1 MTGLSADDEDM
12 PEARNDD
19 DLSEEDGNLTDDIPN
34 DTREIREG
42 VIGELGRRK
51 KRPEVQESLSP
62 LKRRES
68 RTIKR
73 KEGPV
78 PKVVEKNK
86 KGRGEVV
93 QAKKN
98 SDMFPADVRPDIFRN
113 DEVFNALTFDKAST
127 FVHEHG
133 LLQAKIK
140 MKNASKNSQEKADDK
155 LKEVEVT
162 GGVDDA
168 QEKLNEVA
176 RNLRPVNKEIGDQ
189 MKWKVTEWKEVVR
202 NLPLEVYGLA
212 DSVATKPIE
221 LCHNL
226 ASNLTIDMFC
236 PGGKRAVN
244 TKQKTCRTK
253 DGELAVETS
262 EVYGDLESVQ
272 DVLLAWNTLAAIW
285 QKTFPEWPTAQI
297 ALRVI
302 MKMKMFAH
310 CINRNGSSDAKEV
323 LISFS
328 NRFLTSNSKNAAS
341 KKGPLSYERAKN
353 LAGNVCVDRGHPRE
367 PLLGAGLSAAE
378 SRTDQRGRHQGG
390 LQAGQGGLQG
400 GRQGG
405 HQDARGGRGGYG
417 GSSRGGGSTGTRR
430 PAVKIG
436 GETLCHFYQVSH
448 NAQWCVELV
457 LTFLLQEGSCRDQ
470 AKRGCVRASGNM
482 KHACGFVKSGGNVC
496 GSDHPKQEHDVAK
509 HGS

>member
-1 MTGLSADDEDM
+1 
-12 PEARNDD
+12 
-19 DLSEEDGNLTDDIPN
+19 
-34 DTREIREG
+34 
-42 VIGELGRRK
+42 
-51 KRPEVQESLSP
+51 
-62 LKRRES
+62 
-68 RTIKR
+68 
-73 KEGPV
+73 
-78 PKVVEKNK
+78 
-86 KGRGEVV
+86 
-93 QAKKN
+93 
-98 SDMFPADVRPDIFRN
+98 
-113 DEVFNALTFDKAST
+113 
-127 FVHEHG
+127 
-133 LLQAKIK
+133 
-140 MKNASKNSQEKADDK
+140 
-155 LKEVEVT
+155 
-162 GGVDDA
+162 
-168 QEKLNEVA
+168 
-176 RNLRPVNKEIGDQ
+176 
-189 MKWKVTEWKEVVR
+189 
-202 NLPLEVYGLA
+202 
-212 DSVATKPIE
+212 
-221 LCHNL
+221 
-226 ASNLTIDMFC
+226 
-236 PGGKRAVN
+236 
-244 TKQKTCRTK
+244 
-253 DGELAVETS
+253 
-262 EVYGDLESVQ
+262 
-272 DVLLAWNTLAAIW
+272 
-285 QKTFPEWPTAQI
+285 
-297 ALRVI
+297 
-302 MKMKMFAH
+302 MKMFAH

-417 GSSRGGGSTGTRR
+417 GSSRGGGSTGARR